1 MSEFN
6 FNKLKNHEIPDSW
19 ISGALNVPPEKEKT
33 PFIFRKTPQMIAF
46 AATFVVVCAL
56 SVTLFIFTQK
66 GAVLPTSNETQNT
79 IETAIETKTQTEETD
94 DPAANE
100 VETTAP
106 TELAEAAE
114 ESVEESHSPNEESN
128 PSIIPSTPSVPST
141 KPTTPPTESD
151 SSQSDVTE
159 DSENPTLK
167 PSKPSTVPG
176 NSDSILDGNGSS
188 STVNKIIRCYATIT
202 IGQYLADDQIYCALL
217 SQGDM
222 EGGDNRFPENR
233 EVTVSFVNGVV
244 RLEYELNNEDGK
256 IKPGEYV
263 YAFYNSV
270 GDVFE
275 MGTVTVH

>member
-33 PFIFRKTPQMIAF
+33 PLIFSKAPKMLAF

-79 IETAIETKTQTEETD
+79 IETAIETKTQTEETE
-94 DPAANE
+94 DPAVNA

-106 TELAEAAE
+106 TKPSEATE
-114 ESVEESHSPNEESN
+114 ESIEESHSPNGESK

-141 KPTTPPTESD
+141 KPTTPSTEPD
-151 SSQSDVTE
+151 SSQSDATE
-159 DSENPTLK
+159 EPENP
-167 PSKPSTVPG
+167 PSNPSNPSARPG
-176 NSDSILDGNGSS
+176 SSGITDGSGS
-188 STVNKIIRCYATIT
+188 STVSKIIRCYATIT
-202 IGQYLADDQIYCALL
+202 ISQYLADDQIYCALL
-217 SQGDM
+217 SQGNL
-222 EGGDNRFPENR
+222 EGGNNRFPDNR
-233 EVTVSFVNGVV
+233 DVTVSFANGVV
-244 RLEYELNNEDGK
+244 HLEYELNNEDGK
-256 IKPGEYV
+256 IKPGEYM
-263 YAFYNSV
+263 YTFYNSV